1 MPAAAGGPRI
11 LLRRLREI
19 MAEQASAQT
28 RLDKLVMV
36 IAANMVA
43 EVCSIYLRRAGNALE
58 LFATEGL
65 NRDAVHRTRMRSGE
79 GLVGFVADA
88 AEPINLSN
96 AAEHPRFAYRPET
109 GEDPY
114 RSFLGVPIV
123 RGGQV
128 YGVLTV
134 QNRAARQYDEEEVEA
149 LQTVAMVLAEVVAH
163 GALFDI
169 AELDEPELRADR
181 PRAYRGEGL
190 SEGVAVGHV
199 VLHEPR
205 VRVDRMIA
213 DDPQVE
219 LERLDEAL
227 GSLRASVD
235 DMLDSSELDLTG
247 ESREVIEAYRLF
259 AQDQGWQQRLKDAVR
274 TGLTADAAVERV
286 QDELRLRVARAGDP
300 FLRER
305 LHDLEDLARRL
316 QRHLSGGQ
324 DGTSL
329 PRDAVLV
336 ARAMGPAELL
346 DYGRSGVVALVLED
360 AATTS
365 HVAIVAR
372 AMRIPVVGS
381 IKGITDA
388 ARAGDIIVVD
398 GETGETHLRPPVEIV
413 AAFEARQ
420 TLIAQ
425 RVAQIAAVRDL
436 PAVTRDGVPIRLM
449 MNAGLLLDMPHLLE
463 SGADGVGLFRTELQ
477 FMIGQTMPR
486 LADQISFYK
495 RVIEAAGEKPIVFRT
510 LDLGGDKILP
520 YGRWEREENPA
531 LGWRAIRIALDRP
544 ALLRYQVRALSERR
558 GGRTLRLLLPMV
570 SDVSEFNAARALVD
584 RELERARLMW
594 PTAAQ
599 ADARRRD
606 ARSARADVH
615 AAANSA
621 QRRFRFDR
629 VERPV
634 PVHVRRRPHQSARG
648 QALRFA
654 EPGRADDDPPDREE
668 RGRGRRRCFA
678 VRGDGRPAA
687 RGHGADRAGPAHVVD
702 AAGQYRSG
710 EDDGAQPR
718 HARSRAIR
726 RKALRS
732 HRSQPAYPSGRLC
745 RRARDCRQI
754 AMVGRPIAVAG
765 RSAGQEQIQGEWW
778 SRSVWPRR

>member
-1 MPAAAGGPRI
+1 MPPAAGGPRI

-65 NRDAVHRTRMRSGE
+65 NPAAVHRTRMKAGE
-79 GLVGFVADA
+79 GLVGLVADS

-96 AAEHPRFAYRPET
+96 APEHPHFAYRPET

-114 RSFLGVPIV
+114 RSFLGVPVV

-190 SEGVAVGHV
+190 SEGVAVGYV

-213 DDPQVE
+213 DDPQAE
-219 LERLDEAL
+219 LARLSEAL
-227 GSLRASVD
+227 ASLRASVD
-235 DMLDSSELDLTG
+235 ELLDSSELDLTG

-259 AQDQGWQQRLKDAVR
+259 AQDQGWQQRLRDAVN
-274 TGLTADAAVERV
+274 TGLTAEAAVERV

-316 QRHLSGGQ
+316 QRHLGGEEEQ
-324 DGTSL
+324 AAL
-329 PRDAVLV
+329 PREAVLV

-346 DYGRSGVVALVLED
+346 DYGRNGIVALVLED
-360 AATTS
+360 AAATA

-372 AMRIPVVGS
+372 AMRIPIVGS
-381 IKGITDA
+381 VKGISDT
-388 ARAGDIIVVD
+388 ARAGDVIVVD
-398 GETGETHLRPPVEIV
+398 GETGEAHLRPPAEVV
-413 AAFEARQ
+413 AAYEVRR

-436 PAVTRDGVPIRLM
+436 PAVTKDGVHIKLM
-449 MNAGLLLDMPHLLE
+449 MNAGLLIDIPHLSE

-486 LADQISFYK
+486 LADQTSFY
-495 RVIEAAGEKPIVFRT
+495 RQIIEAAGNKPVVFRT

-544 ALLRYQVRALSERR
+544 ALLRYQVRALLTASA
-558 GGRTLRLLLPMV
+558 GRTLRLLLPMV
-570 SDVSEFNAARALVD
+570 SDVSEFNAARALID
-584 RELERARLMW
+584 RELERARLMGL
-594 PTAAQ
+594 PQPKQTQVGAMLEVPALMFMLPQ
-599 ADARRRD
+599 IL
-606 ARSARADVH
+606 RSADFVSIGSNDLFQFVFAVDRTNPRVAKRYDSLNPAGLTIIRQIVRS
-615 AAANSA
+615 AAEAGGDLSLCGEMAGRPLEAMALIGLGLRTLSMQPANIGHVKMMVRSLDTREVA
-621 QRRFRFDR
+621 QF
-629 VERPV
+629 VEKLCGRTD
-634 PVHVRRRPHQSARG
+634 HS
-648 QALRFA
+648 LRTRLAAFA
-654 EPGRADDDPPDREE
+654 AE
-668 RGRGRRRCFA
+668 RGI
-678 VRGDGRPAA
+678 V
-687 RGHGADRAGPAHVVD
+687 
-702 AAGQYRSG
+702 
-710 EDDGAQPR
+710 
-718 HARSRAIR
+718 IR
-726 RKALRS
+726 
-732 HRSQPAYPSGRLC
+732 
-745 RRARDCRQI
+745 
-754 AMVGRPIAVAG
+754 
-765 RSAGQEQIQGEWW
+765 
-778 SRSVWPRR
+778 